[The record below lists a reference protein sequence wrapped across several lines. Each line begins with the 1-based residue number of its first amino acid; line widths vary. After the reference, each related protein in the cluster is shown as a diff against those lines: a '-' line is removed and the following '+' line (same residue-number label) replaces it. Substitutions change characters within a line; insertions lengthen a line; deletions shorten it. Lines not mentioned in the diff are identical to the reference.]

1 MTLDAEYWAT
11 LDRFRQA
18 TDIMFAKDIL
28 SDPALISGYD
38 QIMSAGREAL
48 EARGIDLNQ
57 EEQRY
62 VVTSTIQWT
71 LNIVT
76 GLIASNACVD
86 EHILAHVR
94 NAISWPA
101 FLVRELTLDIP
112 LPATPTTIEEA
123 DEDGV

>member
-38 QIMSAGREAL
+38 QIMSAGREAITN
-48 EARGIDLNQ
+48 RGIDLDQ

-76 GLIASNACVD
+76 GLLASNPCVD

-94 NAISWPA
+94 SAISWPA
-101 FLVRELTLDIP
+101 FLVRELTLNLP
-112 LPATPTTIEEA
+112 LPIIPPEA
-123 DEDGV
+123 PDGV